1 VPDHIEAT
9 DQEHS
14 AREGLTQHGA
24 ADPRGLDAVPRS
36 ALFEGRFGRMFRN
49 LPAPRHERSTL
60 IAFGKALGEALGDEE
75 EAALDNPKIPA
86 AFTYLGQFV
95 DHDITFD
102 PVSQLQRFNDPD
114 ALHDFRTPRFDLDSL
129 YGSGPADSPFLYEWT
144 DRKFRGVKLLD
155 GRNPDQNAE
164 GTEFFD
170 RQDLPRNRQGRA
182 TIGDPRNDENIIIG
196 QLQLAFIKFHDRA
209 VDLVHRA
216 QPGLAGP
223 ALFEETR
230 RLVTWH
236 YQWVVVKDFLPKI
249 VGQPLVDELLRPDGT
264 TELEFYSFHNG
275 PFMPVEF
282 SAAAYR
288 YGHSQVRPT
297 YDLNDVVTDV
307 PIFAPSDRA
316 GQFEHLGG
324 FRPIPSQWTIDWGS
338 FVKIG
343 SSRPQPSRK
352 IDTRLAP
359 PLLRLPGDLDAAHNS
374 LATLNLRRAKALQLP
389 SGQAIAQAMGL
400 TPLAANELG
409 LDRFGLTPAQRTPLE
424 QDTPLWY
431 YVLREAERGG
441 GEQLGPVG
449 GRIVAETLIGL
460 LAGDPLSFLSVQ
472 PAWKPERIPAAAPG
486 RFTFADLLKFATK

>member
-1 VPDHIEAT
+1 MSELVEAT
-9 DQEHS
+9 GQKHS
-14 AREGLTQHGA
+14 AAEGVTQHGA

-36 ALFEGRFGRMFRN
+36 TLFEGRFGRMFRN
-49 LPAPRHERSTL
+49 LPAPRHERETL
-60 IAFGKALGEALGDEE
+60 VALGKALSEPRGQEPN
-75 EAALDNPKIPA
+75 AALDNPKIPSA
-86 AFTYLGQFV
+86 YTYLGQFV

-144 DRKFRGVKLLD
+144 DPKFRGVKLLD
-155 GRNPDQNAE
+155 GRNPEQNEE
-164 GTEFFD
+164 GTESFD

-182 TIGDPRNDENIIIG
+182 ITGDPRNDENIIIG

-209 VDLVHRA
+209 VDLVLRA
-216 QPGLAGP
+216 NPNLVGS

-249 VGQPLVDELLRPDGT
+249 VGKPLVDQILKSNGT
-264 TELEFYSFHNG
+264 VKLDFFTPRNN

-282 SAAAYR
+282 SGAAYR
-288 YGHSQVRPT
+288 YGHTQVRPS
-297 YDLNDVVTDV
+297 YDLNDVVTGV
-307 PIFAPSDRA
+307 PIFAASDDA
-316 GQFEHLGG
+316 TQLEHLGG
-324 FRPIPSQWTIDWGS
+324 FRPIPALWTIDWGH

-343 SSRPQPSRK
+343 RSRPQPSRRL
-352 IDTRLAP
+352 DTRLAP
-359 PLLRLPGDLDAAHNS
+359 PLLRLPGGLDAAHNS
-374 LATLNLRRAKALQLP
+374 LATLNLRRGKALQLP
-389 SGQAIAQAMGL
+389 SGQAAAQAMGM

-409 LDRFGLTPAQRTPLE
+409 LDRFSLSAPQRSSLE
-424 QDTPLWY
+424 QETPLWY
-431 YVLREAERGG
+431 YVLREAEHGG

-460 LAGDPLSFLSVQ
+460 LAGDPASFLRVQ
-472 PAWKPERIPAAAPG
+472 PDWKPERIPAAAQG
-486 RFTFADLLKFATK
+486 RFTLGDLLKFATN